1 MRRIFISLLLILS
14 FWVPCEAQEKK
25 KIAYGLFVDNTGSMR
40 TQFDEVIRIG
50 KGVVHQI
57 HDRGPVSIFD
67 FHSDGKG
74 PDARSVP
81 IMRIE
86 QVQDEAD
93 LSDTL
98 DDLYVEGGQTTLL
111 DAIQALADHLKEKAE
126 SSDKVI
132 ILITDGEE
140 RKSSVRQKE
149 LLQKL
154 SELKVRV
161 YAVGLVEQ
169 LGSHRGK
176 AVDFLRDLTKGT
188 GGKAVFAQRGD
199 NLQTLLDGLALP
211 IQ

>member
-1 MRRIFISLLLILS
+1 MRRFFLSLLLVLS
-14 FWVPCEAQEKK
+14 FSILCGAQEKK
-25 KIAYGLFVDNTGSMR
+25 KIAYGLFIDNTGSMR

-50 KGVVHQI
+50 KGVVHEI
-57 HDRGPVSIFD
+57 HERGPVSIFD
-67 FHSDGKG
+67 FHSDGRG

-81 IMRIE
+81 IARIE

-93 LSDTL
+93 LNDTL

-140 RKSSVRQKE
+140 RKSTVRQKE

-188 GGKAVFAQRGD
+188 GGKVVFAKRGE
-199 NLQTLLDGLALP
+199 NLQTLLDELVLP